1 MTLDLDEDE
10 AAFSIAIAYFERGGG
25 EPFLV
30 VGTGVKATLQPKGCK
45 EGYLRVYAIKEQ
57 GRVLE
62 FLHKV
67 SGVRLHNIIGADP
80 LPFSRPRPM
89 TYRFAW
95 LDFKASY
102 WQVSASL

>member
-30 VGTGVKATLQPKGCK
+30 VGTGVKTTLQPKGCK

-67 SGVRLHNIIGADP
+67 SGIKMYAIVRAKP
-80 LPFSRPRPM
+80 LCFS
-89 TYRFAW
+89 
-95 LDFKASY
+95 LD
-102 WQVSASL
+102 QDR